1 MLDKTEL
8 SPTDEQQDII
18 NLIETTNDNLLVN
31 ALAGTGKTTTL
42 DMVQAASPQQPVL
55 CLAFNKRIADE
66 MSKRFPSTT
75 TVRTFNSLGH
85 RIWASAVGKIS
96 LDPKKTQAHLK
107 EAIASLKGDDRRAA
121 SDAWFDIVS
130 AISLAKALGY
140 VPDGKFPSAKR
151 LLDRSQFHAS
161 LEEKPSPLIAD
172 LIDSLLF
179 SSIQASYK
187 GLIDYNDQIF
197 MPSLFGGTFPRFP
210 HVLVD
215 EAQDLNPTNHAMLDK
230 LVKGRLCAVGDPFQ
244 SIYGFRGALQQG
256 MQSIK
261 AKFNCKERDLSI
273 TFRCPRVIVE
283 AAHWRV
289 PSYKWMKEGGH
300 YEVLN
305 LLSPKDIVDSSAIIC
320 RNNAPLFR
328 IAFNLLSVGRSVSVA
343 GSDIGPRLI
352 RIMQKLGDG
361 HIKQS
366 DLLIMIENWRDAKLE
381 TSQSPKT
388 IYDMAECMKVFA
400 SFGSTLDQ
408 AVGYA
413 EHLFAQQGTIKLLTG
428 HKAKGLEWDT
438 VYHLDPWLI
447 GDGEQEKNLRYVI
460 TTRAKEAL
468 YEINSDQMKWQH

>member
-1 MLDKTEL
+1 MPIGRRAETIGLRLMHCSPGSMNMLSGMRSITNEHLHLPHRRLVRRPLRPNQNRTNAKYASLHEHRRMAARGEQRRSLHLYRGFTIMLDKTEL

-42 DMVQAASPQQPVL
+42 DMVQSASPQQPVL

-107 EAIASLKGDDRRAA
+107 EGIASLKGDDRRAA

-187 GLIDYNDQIF
+187 GLIDYNYQIF
-197 MPSLFGGTFPRFP
+197 MPSLFGGTFP
-210 HVLVD
+210 
-215 EAQDLNPTNHAMLDK
+215 
-230 LVKGRLCAVGDPFQ
+230 
-244 SIYGFRGALQQG
+244 
-256 MQSIK
+256 
-261 AKFNCKERDLSI
+261 
-273 TFRCPRVIVE
+273 
-283 AAHWRV
+283 
-289 PSYKWMKEGGH
+289 
-300 YEVLN
+300 
-305 LLSPKDIVDSSAIIC
+305 
-320 RNNAPLFR
+320 
-328 IAFNLLSVGRSVSVA
+328 
-343 GSDIGPRLI
+343 
-352 RIMQKLGDG
+352 
-361 HIKQS
+361 
-366 DLLIMIENWRDAKLE
+366 
-381 TSQSPKT
+381 
-388 IYDMAECMKVFA
+388 
-400 SFGSTLDQ
+400 
-408 AVGYA
+408 
-413 EHLFAQQGTIKLLTG
+413 
-428 HKAKGLEWDT
+428 
-438 VYHLDPWLI
+438 
-447 GDGEQEKNLRYVI
+447 
-460 TTRAKEAL
+460 
-468 YEINSDQMKWQH
+468 